1 MDDHH
6 SGEHNAHIGPGA
18 HLPDP
23 SIWPIVVGL
32 ASFLL
37 GGALIW
43 WARDTGS
50 AFAGPFLGAAV
61 VVTLVAAAGW
71 AYEDGRMKR
80 AAEDGGHGKPRNAR
94 FTQVI
99 TFAVPEGQFEAAS
112 AADGVIG
119 KIDSADTALRD
130 LAGFQDL
137 RIVAAPAESGPS
149 QVLVET
155 TWSDREGLATYDETR
170 QTVLDMVGEFED
182 QVVPGTVQVFDTV
195 VVRDTKDVAVKFG
208 MGTAATMIGG
218 LAVFGLLIGAGLSIF
233 EGEGGGGEGGGD
245 GPAPPAGFQE
255 TGEITSRNIAFNVEE
270 FSLPPETEISLVYRN
285 LEATLHN
292 FQVFDGADASAPFLT
307 GCSAGCADG
316 TDEIRTAILGL
327 NEETEFTFTSPG
339 PGTYFFNC
347 ALHPVEMQGTIT
359 IEEGAPIPGAG
370 DGEPAPEEGEG
381 TDGEG
386 DAETDGEEEPEE
398 GA

>member
-43 WARDTGS
+43 WARDTGN

-99 TFAVPEGQFEAAS
+99 TFAVPEGKFEAAS

-119 KIDSADTALRD
+119 KIDSADAALRD

-137 RIVAAPAESGPS
+137 RIVAAPAEAGPS

-195 VVRDTKDVAVKFG
+195 VVRDTKDVSVKFG
-208 MGTAATMIGG
+208 MGTAASMIGG
-218 LAVFGLLIGAGLSIF
+218 LAVFGLLIGAGLTIF
-233 EGEGGGGEGGGD
+233 EGEGGGGGDGGGV
-245 GPAPPAGFQE
+245 APPAGFQE
-255 TGEITSRNIAFNVEE
+255 TGIITSRNILFNVTE
-270 FSLPPETEISLVYRN
+270 FSLPPETEVTLTYTN
-285 LEATLHN
+285 QEATLHN
-292 FQVFDGADASAPFLT
+292 FEVFAAAEAESGDPLLT
-307 GCSAGCADG
+307 GCIAGCAG
-316 TDEIRTAILGL
+316 GGEEVTTDILGM
-327 NEETEFTFTSPG
+327 NETVEFTFVTPG
-339 PGTYFFNC
+339 PGTYKFHC
-347 ALHPVEMQGTIT
+347 VLHPVEMQGLIT
-359 IEEGAPIPGAG
+359 VVEGAAIPGGGAAPAP
-370 DGEPAPEEGEG
+370 DGENGEG
-381 TDGEG
+381 GEEG
-386 DAETDGEEEPEE
+386 DADTEEEAD
-398 GA
+398 GDA